1 MEAPDK
7 VTCVC
12 GVKWRRKP
20 GVARL
25 PAYKFCLRPAL
36 VSLNPLTAIKKVKV
50 IPLTPERWLYGVYD
64 IKGVISRSLV
74 EVACC

>member
-20 GVARL
+20 GVAGYQPINSASAL
-25 PAYKFCLRPAL
+25 L